1 MMTTTHPRS
10 GAMSLLGDP
19 ALALRFEG
27 FARADA
33 RAVAAAHADAAAGLG
48 ALPWLVAARRDR
60 GATSHLGPP
69 PTPAAL
75 TP

>member
-10 GAMSLLGDP
+10 GATAAPLGDP

-33 RAVAAAHADAAAGLG
+33 RAVAAAHSHATAALG
-48 ALPWLVAARRDR
+48 ALRWLLAARRDR
-60 GATSHLGPP
+60 GAKPQVRP
-69 PTPAAL
+69 RPTPAA
-75 TP
+75 P